1 MLPNLLQKKHRP
13 NRSARRAGK
22 RLRLLKP
29 RLLMSLLKRLPK
41 LRLNRLPW
49 KHRPSPS
56 GPAKR
61 LRNRLPKRLLNQ
73 LPLPTRLAMTA
84 PTLIQ
89 RRAAAGGNGP
99 LVNRLQPLY

>member
-1 MLPNLLQKKHRP
+1 MLPNLLQWKHRP

-29 RLLMSLLKRLPK
+29 RLLKSLLKRLPK

-49 KHRPSPS
+49 KHRPNRS

-61 LRNRLPKRLLNQ
+61 LLNRLPKRLLNR
-73 LPLPTRLAMTA
+73 LRLPTRPAMKA

-89 RRAAAGGNGP
+89 RRAAAGGSGLLVSRLKP
-99 LVNRLQPLY
+99 LH